1 MDPATVKKATAQL
14 AFTDV
19 TWIPYTCKIS
29 GEKENILLLGDGL
42 ASKLTTFLTE
52 SEDANGT
59 RILAGL
65 YSAELCECD
74 VATLTGLPDQ
84 EVIQQLKRF
93 ETSGVITHRKL
104 HGMNYYRLNNRNAER
119 IFSEV
124 VMSST

>member
-1 MDPATVKKATAQL
+1 MEPATVKKATTQL

-29 GEKENILLLGDGL
+29 GEKENILLLGDDL
-42 ASKLTTFLTE
+42 ASKLTTSLTE

-74 VATLTGLPDQ
+74 VATLTGLSD
-84 EVIQQLKRF
+84 
-93 ETSGVITHRKL
+93 
-104 HGMNYYRLNNRNAER
+104 
-119 IFSEV
+119 
-124 VMSST
+124 